1 MLRQGTVVDATIIDS
16 VNRPL
21 SDKKREKLSVDPSP
35 QIDTY
40 ANSTKKGGT
49 YYFGYKSHVGRG
61 CGQ

>member
-21 SDKKREKLSVDPSP
+21 SDKKREELVRIPLPK
-35 QIDTY
+35 
-40 ANSTKKGGT
+40 STPMSTLQRKMVRNI
-49 YYFGYKSHVGRG
+49 SDIRAMLRG